1 MLYTLENDKNLIK
14 NPSLKISF
22 FTGAEKTRDR
32 AREGMDRQS
41 YGCLILLNSTMNQSN
56 YYLKTNKCL
65 FI

>member
-1 MLYTLENDKNLIK
+1 MLYILENDKNLIK

-41 YGCLILLNSTMNQSN
+41 YGC
-56 YYLKTNKCL
+56 
-65 FI
+65 